1 MQLDTKLLNEIN
13 QEIDDLK
20 QRINELKKEIN
31 MLEQKK
37 KDIFETREVL
47 DSIPAT
53 VRNALKHVDIVTDYQ
68 FFDFLEG
75 RYRPDYCG
83 GSDYEKADTR
93 KGRLKSL
100 RNVGE
105 GLADQTIEIL
115 EKINF

>member
-1 MQLDTKLLNEIN
+1 MKIDMRLLNEIN
-13 QEIDDLK
+13 QRID
-20 QRINELKKEIN
+20 ELKREIN

-37 KDIFETREVL
+37 KDLFETREVL

-53 VRNALKHVDIVTDYQ
+53 VRNALKHIDIVTDYQ

-75 RYRPDYCG
+75 NFKPDYCG
-83 GSDYEKADTR
+83 GSWYEKADTR

>member
-1 MQLDTKLLNEIN
+1 MKVDMRLLNEIN
-13 QEIDDLK
+13 QRID
-20 QRINELKKEIN
+20 ELKREIN

-37 KDIFETREVL
+37 KELFETREVL

-53 VRNALKHVDIVTDYQ
+53 VCNALKRIDIVTDYQ

-75 RYRPDYCG
+75 HYKPDYCG
-83 GSDYEKADTR
+83 GRWYEKADTR